1 MSEPSLFRKVLI
13 ANRGEIALRVL
24 RACRDLGVPAVVA
37 YSDVDRD
44 SLAVRLADEA
54 VCVGPA
60 AAARS
65 YNNIPAIISAALV
78 TGCDAIHPGY
88 GFLAENAY
96 LADICQ
102 QVGVTFIGPRPEV
115 IERMGNKAEARRLMR
130 EAGVP
135 LVPGSDGPIENLGAA
150 RQAARRIGYP
160 VIIKAVAGGGGRG
173 MRVAR
178 DDGELTRSLPLAQ
191 AEAESAFGNGDLY
204 LERYLERPRHVEVQV
219 LADHH
224 GHVVA
229 VGDRDCSLQ
238 RRHQKVI
245 EEAPAPNLP
254 RKTREALLRAAIRGA
269 KAVHYTNAGTLEF
282 LLDREGHIYFM
293 EMNTRIQVEH
303 PVTEAVTGIDLVA
316 WQIRI
321 AAGQRLTLD
330 DRACEASGHAIEC
343 RITAEDAAAE
353 FAPGVGTVE
362 TYVAPGGPGVRVD
375 SHLYAG
381 YAVPPHYDSLLAKLI
396 VWGKDRAEA
405 TARLERALAETVIT
419 GIAQTVPFLRRLVAE
434 EAFRRADVH
443 TGFIAEHLDR
453 LAPSADRPEVGAAT
467 DGRAP
472 AGGQP
477 APVRAAEPAQAPP
490 ADRSG
495 DGGRDG

>member
-1 MSEPSLFRKVLI
+1 MTDGTLFRKILI

-60 AAARS
+60 PAAKS
-65 YNNIPAIISAALV
+65 YSNIPAIISAALV
-78 TGCDAIHPGY
+78 TGCDALHPGY

-96 LADICQ
+96 LADICG
-102 QVGVTFIGPRPEV
+102 QVGVTFIGPRPET
-115 IERMGNKAEARRLMR
+115 IERMGNKAEARKLMR

-135 LVPGSDGPIENLGAA
+135 LVPGTEGTIENLGTA

-160 VIIKAVAGGGGRG
+160 IMVKAVAGGGGRG

-178 DDGELTRSLPLAQ
+178 DDGELTRLLPLAQ
-191 AEAESAFGNGDLY
+191 AEAEAAFGDNGVY
-204 LERYLERPRHVEVQV
+204 LERYLERPRHVEVQILADQHNHV
-219 LADHH
+219 LA
-224 GHVVA
+224 
-229 VGDRDCSLQ
+229 VGERDCSLQ
-238 RRHQKVI
+238 RRHQKLL

-254 RKTREALLRAAIRGA
+254 RKTRDALLRAAVKGA
-269 KAVHYTNAGTLEF
+269 RAARYTNAGTLEF
-282 LLDREGHIYFM
+282 LVDGDGHFYFM

-330 DRACEASGHAIEC
+330 DRDVEPRGHAIEC
-343 RITAEDAAAE
+343 RITAEDAAAD
-353 FAPGVGTVE
+353 FAPNVGTIE
-362 TYVAPGGPGVRVD
+362 GYVSPGGPGVRVD

-381 YAVPPHYDSLLAKLI
+381 YTVPPHYDSLLAKII

-405 TARLERALAETVIT
+405 IARMERALAETVIT
-419 GIAQTVPFLRRLVAE
+419 GIAQTAPFHRLLVGD
-434 EAFRRADVH
+434 EAFGRGEVH
-443 TGFIAEHLDR
+443 TGFVAER
-453 LAPSADRPEVGAAT
+453 LERLVQAAADPRAHPTTGAGGGAGAA
-467 DGRAP
+467 
-472 AGGQP
+472 AGGGER
-477 APVRAAEPAQAPP
+477 V
-490 ADRSG
+490 DRG
-495 DGGRDG
+495 

>member
-1 MSEPSLFRKVLI
+1 MFRKVLV

-24 RACRDLGVPAVVA
+24 RACRDLGLPAVIA
-37 YSDVDRD
+37 YSDADRD

-60 AAARS
+60 AVARS

-78 TGCDAIHPGY
+78 TGCDALHPGY

-96 LADICQ
+96 LADICE
-102 QVGVTFIGPRPEV
+102 QVGVTFIGPRPDV
-115 IERMGNKAEARRLMR
+115 IERMGNKSEARRLMR

-135 LVPGSDGPIENLGAA
+135 LVPGTEGTVENLGEA

-160 VIIKAVAGGGGRG
+160 IVIKAVAGGGGRG
-173 MRVAR
+173 MRVAE
-178 DDGELTRSLPLAQ
+178 DDAQLTRALPLAK
-191 AEAESAFGNGDLY
+191 AEAESAFGNSDVY
-204 LERYLERPRHVEVQV
+204 LERYLQRPRHVEVQI

-245 EEAPAPNLP
+245 EEAPAPLLP
-254 RKTREALLRAAIRGA
+254 RKVREALHRTAVRGA
-269 KAVHYTNAGTLEF
+269 KAAHYTNAGTLEF
-282 LLDREGHIYFM
+282 LLDRDGHFYFM

-303 PVTEAVTGIDLVA
+303 PVTEAITGIDLVA

-321 AAGQRLTLD
+321 AAGARLTID
-330 DRACEASGHAIEC
+330 DRLGDPKGHAIEC
-343 RITAEDAAAE
+343 RITAEDASAD

-362 TYVAPGGPGVRVD
+362 TYVAPGGPGIRVD

-381 YAVPPHYDSLLAKLI
+381 YHVPPYYDSLLAKI
-396 VWGKDRAEA
+396 IAWGRDRPEALARMDRAL
-405 TARLERALAETVIT
+405 TETVIT
-419 GIAQTVPFLRRLVAE
+419 GIPTTVSFLRHLIADD
-434 EAFRRADVH
+434 AFQRGEVH
-443 TGFIAEHLDR
+443 TDLLRER
-453 LAPSADRPEVGAAT
+453 LSPVLPARDT
-467 DGRAP
+467 DMLVTDHDAR
-472 AGGQP
+472 
-477 APVRAAEPAQAPP
+477 
-490 ADRSG
+490 DRSPVSVASPLGPDG
-495 DGGRDG
+495 DR